1 MSASKKITARHCFAA
16 DPNAAGRLC
25 HRRSKRAEFLATV
38 SLSALCLVMIAPTPA
53 AAQVSSWSGATNSDW
68 TVGSNWN
75 GGVPTSSST
84 VNISTVTPN
93 PTVIGVSGA
102 TSASVVIVNIGAA
115 SASTGSLTIQKGS
128 TLTTAPGTFTNGDM
142 IVGAGTSAVAT
153 LTVTGA
159 GSNYTTSSNSTPQ
172 DPNAPFVV
180 SGGTGSQGTVTVS
193 DGGAIN
199 LTGTIGRNRALP
211 ETLIGLAGSGVMNIT
226 SGGTFTSTGG
236 SEIGVGVS
244 GQGNSAVTVDGTGS
258 KWTMAGKL
266 IVGDAGT
273 GALTI
278 SNNGAVSV
286 GGNTSLGFFALGG
299 GNGTL
304 TVESGGT
311 FTSSSGA
318 QIGDGAGTTN
328 SIATVTGAG
337 SQWTVTG
344 GGLTIGN
351 AGAGTLNINN
361 SGVVTASSGVTVA
374 SQAGSFGTLNL
385 AGGILVTSSLAAGSG
400 SPFVNFNGGTL
411 QATGNNAAFISGFSG
426 TQLNIQAG
434 GATID
439 TGAFNVGTDSTSA
452 FTGVGGLTKIGSGTL
467 DLTGTNSYTGATNID
482 AGTLRVDGSIGS
494 SSLTTVAPGA
504 VLTGIG
510 TVGNTTVQGTFAPG
524 NGNPPTPGT
533 SMTVAGNLTF
543 TPGSHYV
550 VSASGSSASFA
561 NVTGTATLTGGTVD
575 AFVTLATTDQQHLI
589 LQSNG
594 RSTTF
599 SGVVVE
605 DPNFMGQLVYIG
617 NNVYLVLKAD
627 LGGNGGTG
635 GGGTGGGGSS
645 LSGDDARVAGAIDN
659 FFNSGGKLPLDFA
672 VLFEVT
678 GSALANDLSEL
689 DGEAATGAERAAFQL
704 TNQFLNVMLDPFVY
718 GRSGG
723 GGGAIGFAP
732 EQQDNLPPDVA
743 RAYASILKA
752 PAPATFDQRWTA
764 WGGMSTRQAAARFAI
779 GIATAGTWARL

>member
-1 MSASKKITARHCFAA
+1 
-16 DPNAAGRLC
+16 
-25 HRRSKRAEFLATV
+25 
-38 SLSALCLVMIAPTPA
+38 
-53 AAQVSSWSGATNSDW
+53 
-68 TVGSNWN
+68 
-75 GGVPTSSST
+75 
-84 VNISTVTPN
+84 
-93 PTVIGVSGA
+93 
-102 TSASVVIVNIGAA
+102 
-115 SASTGSLTIQKGS
+115 
-128 TLTTAPGTFTNGDM
+128 
-142 IVGAGTSAVAT
+142 
-153 LTVTGA
+153 
-159 GSNYTTSSNSTPQ
+159 
-172 DPNAPFVV
+172 
-180 SGGTGSQGTVTVS
+180 
-193 DGGAIN
+193 
-199 LTGTIGRNRALP
+199 
-211 ETLIGLAGSGVMNIT
+211 
-226 SGGTFTSTGG
+226 
-236 SEIGVGVS
+236 
-244 GQGNSAVTVDGTGS
+244 
-258 KWTMAGKL
+258 
-266 IVGDAGT
+266 
-273 GALTI
+273 
-278 SNNGAVSV
+278 
-286 GGNTSLGFFALGG
+286 
-299 GNGTL
+299 
-304 TVESGGT
+304 
-311 FTSSSGA
+311 
-318 QIGDGAGTTN
+318 
-328 SIATVTGAG
+328 
-337 SQWTVTG
+337 
-344 GGLTIGN
+344 
-351 AGAGTLNINN
+351 
-361 SGVVTASSGVTVA
+361 VVTASSGVTVA

-482 AGTLRVDGSIGS
+482 AGTLRVDGSIAS
-494 SSLTTVAPGA
+494 STVTVNSGGTLAG
-504 VLTGIG
+504 TG
-510 TVGNTTVQGTFAPG
+510 TVDPVVVTINSGGTFAPG
-524 NGNPPTPGT
+524 NGTPGS
-533 SMTVAGNLTF
+533 SMTIAGNLTF

-550 VSASGSSASFA
+550 VSVNGSSASFA